1 MCNPRVVTAL
11 VGFAVLFVTAVSGQR
26 LDVFVASRN
35 HPAISYAN
43 LETTDRVTELN
54 KKLQDGR
61 ARLTFDSASGYL
73 RSVLDV
79 LAVPVESQV
88 ALFSQNSSQGPL
100 INMRNPRTLFFNDAV
115 AVGYVR
121 GGNVVEVAAEDPRQG
136 VIFYSLEQK
145 SDDRPQFKRDDNCLA
160 CHLSWSTLGVPG
172 FFLVSTLTVPEDKN
186 AYASGFTSDHRTAF
200 SERWGGLY
208 VTGDLGSIRHVGN
221 KPISTASTTESV
233 KPEARQLESLDGQFD
248 SAGYLSRYSDVVAL
262 MVLEHQVHM
271 TNLITRMGW
280 ESRLATAE
288 GRGHDIPRVRQ
299 AAIDLVDYLL
309 FVYETPLANKIRG
322 TSGFSEKF
330 TAMGPMDGQGRS
342 LRQLDLERRLMKY
355 PCSYMIYSEAFNAL
369 PEPAKALVYEQLW
382 QVLSGRDK
390 DPRFSRLSAADRQA
404 IVEILRDTQ
413 KELPPYFR
421 RVEPSAP
428 TKQ

>member
-1 MCNPRVVTAL
+1 MCNRRVVTAF

-26 LDVFVASRN
+26 QDVFVASRN

-43 LETTDRVTELN
+43 LETTDRVADLN

-61 ARLTFDSASGYL
+61 ARLTFDNASGYL
-73 RSVLDV
+73 RSVLDA

-100 INMRNPRTLFFNDAV
+100 INMKNPRTLFFNDAI

-136 VIFYSLEQK
+136 VVFYSLEQK
-145 SDDRPQFKRDDNCLA
+145 SGDRPEFKRDDNCLA

-172 FFLVSTLTVPEDKN
+172 LFLVSTLTVPEDKN

-288 GRGHDIPRVRQ
+288 GRGHDIPRVRET
-299 AAIDLVDYLL
+299 AIDLVDYLP
-309 FVYETPLANKIRG
+309 FVYETPLPNKIRG

-330 TAMGPMDGQGRS
+330 IAMGPMDGRGRS
-342 LRQLDLERRLMKY
+342 LRQLDLERRLVKY

-369 PEPAKALVYEQLW
+369 PEPAKALVYQQLW

-404 IVEILRDTQ
+404 IVEILRDT
-413 KELPPYFR
+413 KKDLPPYFR
-421 RVEPSAP
+421 RVEASAP
-428 TKQ
+428 SKQ

>member
-1 MCNPRVVTAL
+1 MRNSRVVAAFI
-11 VGFAVLFVTAVSGQR
+11 GFAVLLITALSAQR
-26 LDVFVASRN
+26 QDVFVASRN
-35 HPAISYAN
+35 HPAISYAS
-43 LETTDRVTELN
+43 LETTDRVVDLN
-54 KKLQDGR
+54 RKLQDGR
-61 ARLTFDSASGYL
+61 ARLTFDTASGYL
-73 RSVLDV
+73 RSVLDA

-145 SDDRPQFKRDDNCLA
+145 SGDRPQFKRDDNCLA

-172 FFLVSTLTVPEDKN
+172 LFLVSTLTVPEDKN

-200 SERWGGLY
+200 GERWGGLY
-208 VTGDLGSIRHVGN
+208 VTGDLGAIRHVGN

-233 KPEARQLESLDGQFD
+233 KPEARQLESLDGQFE

-262 MVLEHQVHM
+262 MVLEHQAHM

-288 GRGHDIPRVRQ
+288 GRGHDIPRARQ

-309 FVYETPLANKIRG
+309 FVYETPLPNKIRG

-342 LRQLDLERRLMKY
+342 LRQLDLDRRLMKY
-355 PCSYMIYSEAFNAL
+355 PCSYMIYSEAFDAL
-369 PEPAKALVYEQLW
+369 PDPAKALVYDQLW

-404 IVEILRDTQ
+404 IVEILRDT
-413 KELPPYFR
+413 KKDLPPNFR
-421 RVEPSAP
+421 QPRSSAP
-428 TKQ
+428 GG

>member
-1 MCNPRVVTAL
+1 MRNGRVATAF
-11 VGFAVLFVTAVSGQR
+11 VGFAVLLATTLAGQR

-35 HPAISYAN
+35 HPAIAYAN
-43 LETTDRVTELN
+43 LETADRVADLN
-54 KKLQDGR
+54 KKLQAGR
-61 ARLTFDSASGYL
+61 AHLTFDRADGYL
-73 RSVLDV
+73 RSVLDA
-79 LAVPVESQV
+79 LSIPVESQV

-100 INMRNPRTLFFNDAV
+100 INMRNPRTLFFDDTV

-121 GGNVVEVAAEDPRQG
+121 GGSVVEVAAADPRQG
-136 VIFYSLEQK
+136 VIFYSLEQT
-145 SDDRPQFKRDDNCLA
+145 SGDQPQFKRDDNCLA

-172 FFLVSTLTVPEDKN
+172 LFMVSTLTVPEDKN

-221 KPISTASTTESV
+221 RPISTASTTESV
-233 KPEARQLESLDGQFD
+233 KPEGRQLASLDDQFD

-280 ESRLATAE
+280 ESRLATSE

-309 FVYETPLANKIRG
+309 FAYETPLPSKIRG

-330 TAMGPMDGQGRS
+330 SAMGPVDGRGRS
-342 LRQLDLERRLMKY
+342 LRQLDLDRRLMKY
-355 PCSYMIYSEAFNAL
+355 PCSYMIYSEAFSAL
-369 PEPAKALVYEQLW
+369 PEPAKVLVYDQLW

-404 IVEILRDTQ
+404 IIEILRDT
-413 KELPPYFR
+413 KKDLPPNFR
-421 RVEPSAP
+421 
-428 TKQ
+428 